1 MEVNVAKTAE
11 SVEACNTSEGDSD
24 IEDSQLSKLV
34 EKEEKEKKGKE
45 ESLEEIPKSEAG
57 EGKKIA
63 KSKKKAVKKAGLGL
77 PVKKLKTAGKS
88 KDKKTEGG
96 KGAAI
101 QNKLLE
107 IFSIVQEL

>member
-45 ESLEEIPKSEAG
+45 ESLEEIPKG